1 MSCYLCAQKSPQK
14 PNVSRSLPAG
24 SPAGQNDD
32 LGTCSICGVWA
43 CSVHGTRYS
52 PFECAICT
60 YASAAQQAVVA
71 GSAGNAAA
79 AVAYLA
85 GAHATRA
92 LEDQVQAALEFV
104 VADGRR
110 QSAGPEDI
118 RSLVAPGAGEPNLVT
133 NLAEVIRRSGGP
145 QAFVPA
151 VRATRWEA
159 GSMVDEAMLDEAE
172 PAGSVPAGAV
182 SIDAIAGSV
191 REVFAASSEFMDLAP
206 DAARIAAGSL
216 LLAYSLAD
224 ETVAA
229 RRGGQPPVDEPA
241 YRPWVEDSLP
251 APWEVSHPVL
261 LDPVI
266 WMLGTACRLVSVGI
280 TEHRP

>member
-1 MSCYLCAQKSPQK
+1 
-14 PNVSRSLPAG
+14 
-24 SPAGQNDD
+24 
-32 LGTCSICGVWA
+32 
-43 CSVHGTRYS
+43 
-52 PFECAICT
+52 
-60 YASAAQQAVVA
+60 
-71 GSAGNAAA
+71 
-79 AVAYLA
+79 VAYLA
-85 GAHATRA
+85 GAHATQA
-92 LEDQVQAALEFV
+92 FEDQVQAALELV
-104 VADGRR
+104 VVDGRR

-118 RSLVAPGAGEPNLVT
+118 RSLVVPGAGEPNLVT

-159 GSMVDEAMLDEAE
+159 GSMVAMLDEAG
-172 PAGSVPAGAV
+172 PAGAVPAGAV

-229 RRGGQPPVDEPA
+229 RRGGQSPVEEPA

-280 TEHRP
+280 NEHRP